1 MHCFNAGGFGE
12 LCLSEYPEKP
22 HRCRVIN
29 SVTKM
34 SDLSKQNAPDSRF
47 LEDSEDDWL
56 STSTIFGFNGGD
68 DRSLEESG
76 LGWQG
81 DSQADNRL
89 RLAASVFDNTRD
101 SIMVTDPQ
109 GRIVDV
115 NRAFVRSTGYQPA
128 EVLGQLPSMLKSDQ
142 HPREF
147 FEALWLS
154 LRTVGYWRG
163 EIWNRR
169 KSGEVFVELLSI
181 SAVRNQAKVLTH
193 YVAIYTDITALK
205 ESQQRLEY
213 LAYHD
218 ALTRLPN
225 RVLLVDRIR
234 QALAAAKRHNS
245 MTAVCF
251 ADLDHF
257 KPINDTHGHEVGD
270 LLLIELAGRLK
281 AAVREGDT
289 VARIG
294 GDEFA
299 LLLND
304 LQAPSE
310 IDVVLKRVLESVSQ
324 PYHLGPAQATVS
336 ISVGYTVA
344 PFDGADPDTLLRHA
358 DQAMY
363 QAKLEG
369 RNRSHRFDIESDKA
383 VRHHQETLS
392 RLRQAMH
399 ANELCLFYQP
409 KVDMRNG
416 NVVGVEALMRW
427 RHPERGLLLPGAF
440 LMPIGNHAL
449 LADLGD
455 WAIREALRQMRV
467 WKRAGLKVSV
477 GVNISPVHLLHPEF
491 VERLRRYLAEYADVD
506 PRYLEFEILESA
518 ALEDVPHVSRLIGQ
532 CRELG
537 VEFALDDFGTGYS
550 SLLYLK
556 RLPAKTLKIDRSFV
570 TDLLDTVEGAEAMAG
585 IVTLASAFNR
595 RTVAEGV
602 EHIEQGVAL
611 LRLRCDIAQG
621 FAIARPMEADALL
634 GWIKAFL
641 PDPAW
646 RSSIEMPWRKSDFPL
661 LAAEI
666 EQRRW
671 LAQIIKAVEQGTE
684 LPAMPANHLMESRFG
699 RWLNGVGGA
708 RYKNY
713 SQLHNLSA
721 AYVKTARVGAE
732 ISVWLN
738 RGDRGRA
745 KMLLPGLSAE
755 HQRFAEAWLALR
767 KLAAQQK

>member
-1 MHCFNAGGFGE
+1 
-12 LCLSEYPEKP
+12 
-22 HRCRVIN
+22 
-29 SVTKM
+29 M
-34 SDLSKQNAPDSRF
+34 SDSPKQPDLESRF
-47 LEDSEDDWL
+47 NEDVNDEWL
-56 STSTIFGFNGGD
+56 SASTIFGFNGED

-76 LGWQG
+76 LGWSG
-81 DSQADNRL
+81 DGFEDSRL

-101 SIMVTDPQ
+101 SIMVTDPE
-109 GRIVDV
+109 GRIIDV
-115 NRAFVRSTGYQPA
+115 NRAFVRSTGYQPL
-128 EVLGQLPSMLKSDQ
+128 EVIGQLPSILKSDQ

-147 FEALWLS
+147 FEAMWHS
-154 LRTVGYWRG
+154 LRTLGHWRG

-169 KSGEVFVELLSI
+169 KSGEMFVELLSI
-181 SAVRNQAKVLTH
+181 SAVRNQAKLVTH
-193 YVAIYTDITALK
+193 FVAIYTDITALK

-234 QALAAAKRHNS
+234 QALVVAKRRNT
-245 MTAVCF
+245 MIAVCF

-257 KPINDTHGHEVGD
+257 KPINDNHGHEIGD
-270 LLLIELAGRLK
+270 LLLIEVASRIRS
-281 AAVREGDT
+281 AVREGDT

-299 LLLND
+299 ILLTD
-304 LQAPSE
+304 LQAPTE
-310 IDVVLKRVLESVSQ
+310 VGEVLKRVLDNVSQ
-324 PYHLGPAQATVS
+324 VYALGQVQATVS

-344 PFDGADPDTLLRHA
+344 PFDISDPDSLLRHA

-369 RNRSHRFDIESDKA
+369 RNRVHLFDIESDRA

-392 RLRQAMH
+392 RLRQALL

-416 NVVGVEALMRW
+416 GIVGVEALMRW
-427 RHPERGLLLPGAF
+427 RHPEKGLLLPGAF
-440 LMPIGNHAL
+440 LVPIGNHAL
-449 LADLGD
+449 LADIGD

-477 GVNISPVHLLHPEF
+477 GVNLSPIHLLHPDF
-491 VERLRRYLAEYADVD
+491 VDRLRKYLADYADID
-506 PRYLEFEILESA
+506 PRYLEFEILETA

-570 TDLLDTVEGAEAMAG
+570 SDLLDTVEGAEAMAG
-585 IVTLASAFNR
+585 IVTLAGAFNR
-595 RTVAEGV
+595 RIVAEGV
-602 EHIEQGVAL
+602 EHIEQGIAL
-611 LRLRCDIAQG
+611 LRLHCDIAQG

-634 GWIKAFL
+634 GWVRAFV

-646 RSSIEMPWRKSDFPL
+646 RSSIELPWRKSDFPL

-666 EQRRW
+666 EQRQW
-671 LAQIIKAVEQGTE
+671 LNHVVKAVEQGSE
-684 LPAMPANHLMESRFG
+684 LPALPHNHLMDSRFG
-699 RWLNGVGGA
+699 RWLSGVGGA
-708 RYKNY
+708 RYK
-713 SQLHNLSA
+713 SFGEFTELSNAYLKA
-721 AYVKTARVGAE
+721 ARTGAE
-732 ISVWLN
+732 ISVWVN

-745 KMLLPGLSAE
+745 KMLLPSFNADCK
-755 HQRFAEAWLALR
+755 RFADAWLALR
-767 KLAAQQK
+767 QVAARHV